1 MIKSWFGLLWN
12 QKKMKINLNSFN
24 FCKNLPK
31 HATFS
36 RIPSTTR
43 AYPPTLKNNIRDY
56 FPYHQIFW
64 TLFTQNS
71 IIFGRRGVLICK
83 VGYSAGEEEEKM
95 TERRKNDG
103 ETAGAILCGRP
114 FGFRINIE
122 TRKRRKKRGR
132 KNDGGTEK

>member
-1 MIKSWFGLLWN
+1 
-12 QKKMKINLNSFN
+12 MKINLNSFN

-83 VGYSAGEEEEKM
+83 VGYSARKRTRGRRDEG
-95 TERRKNDG
+95 TEGRKNDG
-103 ETAGAILCGRP
+103 ETAGAILCGSP

-122 TRKRRKKRGR
+122 TRKRRNGEKRG
-132 KNDGGTEK
+132 DGKMTERLK